1 MRKEKQQ
8 IARVYQ
14 SVLVILSRLIGESIT
29 ELSEDGSGDEEMDGG
44 DDGDTSE
51 VSNSFLLLIPS
62 LSSWLNSPLITSF
75 VVMKSF
81 KRFTSDNFTG
91 FTMKSSAPS
100 SKHLQN
106 FPKFQILFIIFFSNV
121 ESIQDSE
128 KKTQKIIDI

>member
-62 LSSWLNSPLITSF
+62 LSSWLNSPLTSF
-75 VVMKSF
+75 VVM
-81 KRFTSDNFTG
+81 
-91 FTMKSSAPS
+91 
-100 SKHLQN
+100 
-106 FPKFQILFIIFFSNV
+106 
-121 ESIQDSE
+121 
-128 KKTQKIIDI
+128 